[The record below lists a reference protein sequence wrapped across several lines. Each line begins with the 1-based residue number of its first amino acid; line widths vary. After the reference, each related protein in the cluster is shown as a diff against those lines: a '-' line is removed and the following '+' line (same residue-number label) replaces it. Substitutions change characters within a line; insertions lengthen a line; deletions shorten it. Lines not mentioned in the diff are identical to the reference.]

1 MKFNYKIGM
10 MAVALLAMS
19 SCAVHDPFGDDLLEV
34 GQALPTVSWELGST
48 VANAGDSVAFKGK
61 YYTDKEHTADHAE
74 VWALVSRTESASATL
89 KLTKKLAYT
98 QTVAK
103 TDTIRSTQ
111 RIASFDHSLATWNG
125 HEFELN
131 SKFPTSQTLKSVTWA
146 DAKEWDQAKFD
157 EYYPEGFQEEFT
169 GKVVEYLTKDS
180 TFYNDLRDVYIN
192 YDFTLEQINGVIAA
206 HPELNTNGELDALAT
221 LEAGDK
227 SDVWYTKE
235 FTEDDEKNIV
245 GKYYIDVVDGKT
257 VYVEVAADAEIEGKV
272 LYDVYESSAWVFCR
286 YDDNTGGTITTVRQK
301 YMPVFKDL
309 ISLIPFTDWIYNVSD
324 GVYTVSFNRA
334 YKYGVTF
341 KVVDT
346 VGNVGYTTDVKEVEL
361 N

>member
-48 VANAGDSVAFKGK
+48 VASAGDSVAFKGK
-61 YYTDKEHTADHAE
+61 YYTDKEHTPDHAE
-74 VWALVSRTESASATL
+74 VWGLTSRTQSASATL
-89 KLTKKLAYT
+89 KLTKSLAYT
-98 QTVAK
+98 QTFALN
-103 TDTIRSTQ
+103 DTVRAADILGRYP
-111 RIASFDHSLATWNG
+111 HSMATWNG

-131 SKFPTSQTLKSVTWA
+131 AKFSTTNTLKSVTWA
-146 DAKEWDQAKFD
+146 DVKEWDQDQFDKF
-157 EYYPEGFQEEFT
+157 YPEGFQEEFT
-169 GKVVEYLTKDS
+169 GKVVDYLTKDS
-180 TFYNDLRDVYIN
+180 TFYHDLRDVYIN
-192 YDFTLEQINGVIAA
+192 YDFTLEQIKGVIAKY
-206 HPELNTNGELDALAT
+206 PQLNANGELDALAT

-235 FTEDDEKNIV
+235 FTEDDEKNVV
-245 GKYYIDVVDGKT
+245 GKYYIDIVNGTT
-257 VYVEVAADAEIEGKV
+257 VYVEVPLDTTVEGKV
-272 LYDVYESSAWVFCR
+272 LYDVYESSPWVFCR
-286 YDDNTGGTITTVRQK
+286 YDDNTGGTITTVRRN

-324 GVYTVSFNRA
+324 GVYSVSYNCS